1 MSEDNRSS
9 SRSLPLIGMLT
20 VLFIGLLATFAA
32 VHLVRDSENRMMEQR
47 SDAVMRLRCR
57 IVENAF
63 RVAIADQAWLG
74 TRPGNSYANILDDF
88 HERFGGR
95 SADETS
101 VLYACWLPQTK
112 TEDVPAL
119 EALNSEFDGEYL
131 VKAPV
136 GYDEVSGSDR
146 FVYPVFLSE
155 LNTDRASLRGLN
167 FGAIPACQDAIEAV
181 LDGASRYTMTRPF
194 ELHDVG
200 GNPIDVVAVI
210 RPEYELN
217 SELDSENTAVL
228 EDPFS
233 ERERLNELED
243 AFYSTSEST
252 REQRAENFTGVYA
265 VVIDVSRLIKAALA
279 NTGDMVDVYFSH
291 VHPDS
296 SLGVAVFGSGSP
308 GVRFGDSLE
317 ALADEPKDYKHRTA
331 KLEKPFEDWTLQ
343 TVLTPAYVQENGTPL
358 PVTIL
363 VLGSLISIILAGY
376 TRTLGGRTS
385 HIERMIEARTRE
397 LNKAKDKFAVEHF
410 LLNTLLEHSPDL
422 IFFKDADCKFVRA
435 SAAMAHHLGYED
447 AAALINKSDSD
458 FYGPEQS
465 GEYLADEHMVI
476 ATGTPIIGK
485 EELQETSEGDQI
497 WVSTTKAPLRTSAGQ
512 VVGLFGV
519 ARDITDYK
527 TAQDAA
533 EAANTAKG
541 DFLAN
546 MSHEI
551 RTPMNAIIG
560 MTDLAL
566 ETDDQRSRTD
576 YLTVVRESAEILL
589 EIINEILDFSK
600 IEAGRLDFEMREFDI
615 REEIGAAMKPAAIR
629 AQAKGL
635 DLAWHV
641 SPAVPSRIRGDSIRL
656 RQILMNLV
664 GNAIKFTDEGGV
676 SVDALVDA
684 ETHDTVKL
692 HLLVRDSGI
701 GIPKDLHKKIF
712 AAFEQGD
719 TSTTREFGGTGLG
732 LAITKKIVEAMNGE
746 VWLESK
752 AGVGSTFHFTLLLGI
767 AHQAEKQE
775 SVEPDFSDLRGV
787 VVDLDGKAGRQLQ
800 VQLAAFGMQV
810 ELTNSRE
817 AAVRSLKQF
826 GECDGLLP
834 ILFTDVAVEGM
845 NADDLCVHPDWHKFL
860 RLIPVVRIS
869 GKNQPSELLRSK
881 GMQSNS
887 CLYKPIETLPLV
899 STLMRC
905 KRQLTLASVVAE
917 KGKEDGEGA
926 TRLRILMA
934 EDGIANQKVALGL
947 LRHLEHEVVVANNGD
962 EAVTLFLDQQ
972 FDVVLMDIQMPVL
985 NGFEATRKIRAIEAE
1000 RGTHVPVIAM
1010 TAHAMKGD
1018 RAKCLEAGM
1027 DDYLA
1032 KPVRKH
1038 ELGRMLLAY
1047 SGKQKQRVADAGTH
1061 APVSVENLSAIE
1073 RHDEPRDQSG
1083 QYPAVD
1089 WTEAYAN
1096 VSNDAELFSV
1106 LKASA
1111 LEEIPLL
1118 LDKLSESMRIGSKDD
1133 IGRHA
1138 HTLKGTARV
1147 VAGIRTMRAIDKV
1160 EQANSDSDLA
1170 LARLAFLELRN
1181 AANELIEV
1189 LECGKIASDIDSR
1202 DAIANRPDPSA

>member
-1 MSEDNRSS
+1 
-9 SRSLPLIGMLT
+9 MLT

-32 VHLVRDSENRMMEQR
+32 VHLVQQNENAMMAER
-47 SDAVMRLRCR
+47 SDAVSRLRCR
-57 IVENAF
+57 MVENAF
-63 RVAIADQAWLG
+63 RVAIADQASLG
-74 TRPGNSYANILDDF
+74 SRPGNSYANILDDF
-88 HERFGGR
+88 HERFGER
-95 SADETS
+95 SAAETS
-101 VLYACWLPQTK
+101 VLYSCWLPQTK
-112 TEDVPAL
+112 VEEVAVM
-119 EALNSEFDGEYL
+119 EARISEYDGGYL
-131 VKAPV
+131 VRPPV
-136 GYDEVSGSDR
+136 GYDDITDSDR
-146 FVYPVFLSE
+146 FVYPVFMSNMNADL
-155 LNTDRASLRGLN
+155 AFLRGLN
-167 FGAIPACQDAIEAV
+167 FGVIPACQDAIEAV
-181 LDGASRYTMTRPF
+181 LDGAFPYTMTRPF
-194 ELHDVG
+194 RLPDVD
-200 GNPIDVVAVI
+200 GNPIDVVAVL
-210 RPEYELN
+210 RPVYKLN
-217 SELDSENTAVL
+217 SELESGNPDEPKEPLPERDRLDL
-228 EDPFS
+228 ES
-233 ERERLNELED
+233 
-243 AFYSTSEST
+243 AFYSAEDST
-252 REQRAENFTGVYA
+252 REEREEHFEGVYA
-265 VVIDVSRLIKAALA
+265 VVIDARRLIKNAFT
-279 NTGDMVDVYFSH
+279 NTGGNVDVYFSH
-291 VHPDS
+291 GHP
-296 SLGVAVFGSGSP
+296 GNQPQQVAELGSGSLA
-308 GVRFGDSLE
+308 VRFGDSLE
-317 ALADEPKDYKHRTA
+317 AFAEDPEDYKQRTA
-331 KLEKPFEDWTLQ
+331 KLEKPFRDWTLT
-343 TVLTPAYVQENGTPL
+343 TVLTPAFVKSNGSRL
-358 PVTIL
+358 PITIL

-385 HIERMIEARTRE
+385 HIEKMIEARTRE
-397 LNKAKDKFAVEHF
+397 LNKAKDKYAVEHF

-435 SAAMAHHLGYED
+435 SAAMAQHLGYDD
-447 AAALINKSDSD
+447 AVALISKSDSD

-485 EELQETSEGDQI
+485 EELQVTSEGVRI

-512 VVGLFGV
+512 VVGVFGIS
-519 ARDITDYK
+519 RDITDYK

-533 EAANTAKG
+533 ESANTAKG

-566 ETDDQRSRTD
+566 ESDDGRSRTD

-600 IEAGRLDFEMREFDI
+600 IEAGRLDFELREFDI

-629 AQAKGL
+629 AQSKGL
-635 DLAWHV
+635 DVAWHV
-641 SPAVPSRIRGDSIRL
+641 SPAVPSWVRGDSTRL
-656 RQILMNLV
+656 RQILMNLL
-664 GNAIKFTDEGGV
+664 GNAIKFTDDGGV
-676 SVDALVDA
+676 SVDVLVDA
-684 ETHDTVKL
+684 ETRGTVKM
-692 HLLVRDSGI
+692 HFLVKDSGI
-701 GIPKDLHKKIF
+701 GIPKELHKKIF

-752 AGVGSTFHFTLLLGI
+752 AGVGSTFHFTLVFEI
-767 AHQAEKQE
+767 AHEAEKQE
-775 SVEPDFSDLRGV
+775 SEEPDFSDLRGV
-787 VVDLDGKAGRQLQ
+787 VVDFDGKAGRQLQ
-800 VQLAAFGMQV
+800 VQLAGFGMHV

-817 AAVRSLKQF
+817 AAIRSLKQL
-826 GECDGLLP
+826 GDGVGLLP
-834 ILFTDVAVEGM
+834 ILFTDGSVEGM
-845 NADDLCVHPDWHKFL
+845 NADDLCVHSDWHEFL

-869 GKNQPSELLRSK
+869 GKSQQSELFRSK

-887 CLYKPIETLPLV
+887 CLYKPVETLPLI
-899 STLMRC
+899 STVMRC
-905 KRQLTLASVVAE
+905 KRQLTWASDVAE
-917 KGKEDGEGA
+917 KTKMDGEGA
-926 TRLRILMA
+926 RRLRILMA

-947 LRHLEHEVVVANNGD
+947 LRHLKHDVVVANNGD
-962 EAVTLFLDQQ
+962 EAVTLFLGQQ

-985 NGFEATRKIRAIEAE
+985 NGFEATRKIRVIEAE

-1047 SGKQKQRVADAGTH
+1047 SGNQEQRLADAGSHGTG
-1061 APVSVENLSAIE
+1061 PVEDLSGIQ
-1073 RHDEPRDQSG
+1073 RNDESRDQSG
-1083 QYPAVD
+1083 HYPAVD

-1106 LKASA
+1106 LKESV

-1118 LDKLSESMRIGSKDD
+1118 LEKLGEAMRMGSTDD

-1147 VAGIRTMRAIDKV
+1147 VAGIRTMMAIDKV
-1160 EQANSDSDLA
+1160 EQATNDSDLA
-1170 LARLAFLELRN
+1170 LARLALLELNN
-1181 AANELIEV
+1181 AANELVEV
-1189 LECGKIASDIDSR
+1189 LECGKGASEIEASD
-1202 DAIANRPDPSA
+1202 ANANRPDSRA